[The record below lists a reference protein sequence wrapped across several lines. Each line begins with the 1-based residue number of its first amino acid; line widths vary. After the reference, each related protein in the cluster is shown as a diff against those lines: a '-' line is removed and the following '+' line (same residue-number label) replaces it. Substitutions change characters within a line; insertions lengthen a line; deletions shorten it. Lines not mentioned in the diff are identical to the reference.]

1 LAKVLPNPNTLSAL
15 VSVVIID
22 VVLAGDNAIVVGMAA
37 ARLPPAQRRR
47 IVGLGVGAA
56 TVLRILFA
64 YFAARLLEIIG
75 LTLAGGV
82 LLLWVAWKF
91 YRETRQMQAAGRL
104 SAGATGGRRPL
115 RSATA
120 AWIRIVVADVSM
132 SLDNVLAIAGA
143 AREHFY
149 VLAFGLV
156 LSVALMGI
164 AANQVARLLERHF
177 WISWIGL
184 GIVTFVA
191 LRMIW
196 DGSSEILHRAAA
208 MTLFGG

>member
-1 LAKVLPNPNTLSAL
+1 
-15 VSVVIID
+15 
-22 VVLAGDNAIVVGMAA
+22 MAA

-47 IVGLGVGAA
+47 IVGLGIAAA

-64 YFAARLLEIIG
+64 YFAAWLLAIIG
-75 LTLAGGV
+75 LTLAGGI

-104 SAGATGGRRPL
+104 PAGEGTHDPAPLHSATG
-115 RSATA
+115 
-120 AWIRIVVADVSM
+120 AWMRIVVADVSM

-143 AREHFY
+143 AREHVY
-149 VLAFGLV
+149 VLAFGLL
-156 LSVALMGI
+156 LSVALMGV
-164 AANQVARLLERHF
+164 AANFIARLLDRHF

-196 DGSSEILHRAAA
+196 DGSSEILRLAA
-208 MTLFGG
+208 TVPLR